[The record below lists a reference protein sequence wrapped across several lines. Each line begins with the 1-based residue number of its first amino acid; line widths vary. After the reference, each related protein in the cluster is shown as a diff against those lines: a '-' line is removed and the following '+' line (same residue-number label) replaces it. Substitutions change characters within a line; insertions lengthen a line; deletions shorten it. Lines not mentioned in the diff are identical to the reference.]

1 MSVFS
6 DSSPDQSAG
15 PELFGEFALIGI
27 DEGISWRNALAK
39 HLLQRMAATWP
50 MPDWKLEEQVEHMNL
65 TIRLLMAQ
73 GLRTVAALEQYF
85 SDTPL
90 SSRAEHHAPSQ

>member
-1 MSVFS
+1 MSTFPNP
-6 DSSPDQSAG
+6 SSSAKVA
-15 PELFGEFALIGI
+15 PEIFGEFALIGI
-27 DEGISWRNALAK
+27 DEGITWRNALAE

-50 MPDWKLEEQVEHMNL
+50 MPAGKLEEQVEHMNL

-90 SSRAEHHAPSQ
+90 SSRAEYHAPSQ